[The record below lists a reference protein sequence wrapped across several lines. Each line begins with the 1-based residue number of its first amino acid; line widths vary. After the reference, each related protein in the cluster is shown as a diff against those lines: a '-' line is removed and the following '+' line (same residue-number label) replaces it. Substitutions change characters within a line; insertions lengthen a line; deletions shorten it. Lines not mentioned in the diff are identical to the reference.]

1 MLLCNKGRASKARP
15 MGLLYLYRKTLLKN
29 NNLKFIDMIKERGY
43 TEFNSRNFVDIKVDP
58 TTGILYKITKE
69 SVLGVQYIPKLQTA
83 HCFIARET
91 IVNIEPVKN
100 A

>member
-1 MLLCNKGRASKARP
+1 
-15 MGLLYLYRKTLLKN
+15 
-29 NNLKFIDMIKERGY
+29 MIKERGY
-43 TEFNSRNFVDIKVDP
+43 TEFYKRNFVDRKVDP
-58 TTGILYKITKE
+58 TTGILCKITKE
-69 SVLGVQYIPKLQTA
+69 AVLGVRHIPKLQTA

>member
-1 MLLCNKGRASKARP
+1 
-15 MGLLYLYRKTLLKN
+15 
-29 NNLKFIDMIKERGY
+29 MIKERDY
-43 TEFNSRNFVDIKVDP
+43 TEFYKRNFVDRKVDP
-58 TTGILYKITKE
+58 NTGILCKITKE
-69 SVLGVQYIPKLQTA
+69 SVLGVKYSPNLQTA

>member
-1 MLLCNKGRASKARP
+1 MRHKR
-15 MGLLYLYRKTLLKN
+15 
-29 NNLKFIDMIKERGY
+29 I
-43 TEFNSRNFVDIKVDP
+43 FVDRKVDP
-58 TTGILYKITKE
+58 STGILCKVTKE
-69 SVLGVQYIPKLQTA
+69 SVLGVRHIPKLQTA